1 MSKVLYIAHGHAEE
15 IPGGAERFAYE
26 LFHGMRAS
34 GEFEAWLLCRTHD
47 RYHNPHP
54 GTPFL
59 SNNSDPRELLLFS
72 QDFDYF
78 LLSQPNKL
86 LITDHFRDFLL
97 EIRPDVVHFHHVV
110 YLGLECIRQVRT
122 ALPHAAIVYTLHE
135 YVPIC
140 NAGGYMV
147 HTDNSLCYGASPGHC
162 HQCYPSIAEAEFK
175 MRELFIRAHFHL
187 IDAFIAP
194 SRFLLRRYIEWGIP
208 EAKIT
213 YLESGRQ
220 VQSPAPPRP
229 LAGEEVRGEFGFF
242 GQLNPNK
249 GILTLLEAMEI
260 LERKGESKIHLTVYG
275 ANLEYQS
282 ESFQSSFREQ
292 LQRVRR
298 NVSFLGRYENRD
310 IPKLMRALDWVV
322 VPSVW
327 WENSPLVIQEAFMH
341 RRPVLCSD
349 IGGMAEKV
357 RHQVDGLHFITR
369 NAYHL
374 AATMQLAATTP
385 GLWEELSSRIE
396 AVYSVEEAVAAHA
409 ALYRNLLDGKTA
421 KTTAVGTC

>member
-1 MSKVLYIAHGHAEE
+1 
-15 IPGGAERFAYE
+15 
-26 LFHGMRAS
+26 
-34 GEFEAWLLCRTHD
+34 
-47 RYHNPHP
+47 
-54 GTPFL
+54 
-59 SNNSDPRELLLFS
+59 
-72 QDFDYF
+72 
-78 LLSQPNKL
+78 
-86 LITDHFRDFLL
+86 
-97 EIRPDVVHFHHVV
+97 
-110 YLGLECIRQVRT
+110 
-122 ALPHAAIVYTLHE
+122 
-135 YVPIC
+135 
-140 NAGGYMV
+140 
-147 HTDNSLCYGASPGHC
+147 
-162 HQCYPSIAEAEFK
+162 